1 LDYAPRASM
10 FRALPGHCLHLLRLL
25 AISISFQ
32 MKRFRLTRGCG
43 LVSHVPDDGFLCCIC
58 TCRIVEAAE
67 GGDRTSIAPNRLL
80 AARQQQ
86 PNCGLTAV
94 NHWEFEG
101 RPGSIPI
108 APLQSSCFP
117 VAPPIQLR
125 AVALNLVPHVPKP
138 TFREAAQLLQNTDVP
153 R

>member
-1 LDYAPRASM
+1 M

-43 LVSHVPDDGFLCCIC
+43 LVSHVPDDGFLCYIC

-80 AARQQQ
+80 AARRQQ

-101 RPGSIPI
+101 RPGSIP
-108 APLQSSCFP
+108 F
-117 VAPPIQLR
+117 APPPVI
-125 AVALNLVPHVPKP
+125 
-138 TFREAAQLLQNTDVP
+138 LLPCSTSNSTP
-153 R
+153 RGRVKSCPPCPQAYL